1 MILIVA
7 VILYLSYVCSKRLG
21 GGTLPRTGMSKNIR
35 VVDKAFLGRDKSV
48 VIVRIGKKDYLLGI
62 APEGVRLLKE
72 LEEGQVIVEENEEQ
86 KKLPS
91 FSDIFRN
98 RLGGGE

>member
-1 MILIVA
+1 MIVIVA
-7 VILYLSYVCSKRLG
+7 VILYMSYVCSKKLG
-21 GGTLPRTGMSKNIR
+21 GGTLAKTGAAKNIR
-35 VVDKAFLGRDKSV
+35 VIDKAFLGRDKSV
-48 VIVRIGKKDYLLGI
+48 VIIRIGKKDYLLGV

-72 LEEGQVIVEENEEQ
+72 LEEGQVVMEENEEQ

-98 RLGGGE
+98 RMGGGQ